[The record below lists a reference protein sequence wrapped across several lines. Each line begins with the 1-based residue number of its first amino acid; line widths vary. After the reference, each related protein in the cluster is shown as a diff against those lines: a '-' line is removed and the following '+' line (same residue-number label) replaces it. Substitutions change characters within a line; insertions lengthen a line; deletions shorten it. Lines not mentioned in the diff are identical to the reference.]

1 MKIYILQNGDYF
13 LSDYNIDEYYVSD
26 IDIFKYYLQDFTV
39 SRDLRKL
46 FYDIEKAEEIRRLI
60 YIETGLNFTIRI
72 FKEREEE
79 I

>member
-13 LSDYNIDEYYVSD
+13 LSDYNVDEYYVSE
-26 IDIFKYYLQDFTV
+26 IDIFKYYLEDFEV
-39 SRDLRKL
+39 SRNTKKL

-60 YIETGLNFTIRI
+60 YIETGFNFTIKL

-79 I
+79 K